1 MKLRTISDA
10 ISTRQARS
18 IAGTLLVAAVLTAG
32 ACWIMQLV
40 YLAAQGD
47 NNPSIAVVEQTA
59 TPQAVASASST
70 IAAVAA
76 PAEATPTQAANPQ
89 LPLLGRRVG
98 LDPGHGPREDLGAVA
113 LNPDT
118 GRLVLSE
125 DEFNLDV
132 AMRAREILTARGA
145 SVVLTRENAE
155 TFTGVSWPADV
166 NGDGIESSE
175 SDDLQARIDI
185 LNDFK
190 AEVFV

>member
-1 MKLRTISDA
+1 MLP
-10 ISTRQARS
+10 
-18 IAGTLLVAAVLTAG
+18 
-32 ACWIMQLV
+32 V
-40 YLAAQGD
+40 YVAAQGD
-47 NNPSIAVVEQTA
+47 SNPSIAVVEQTA
-59 TPQAVASASST
+59 TPRAVASASST

-76 PAEATPTQAANPQ
+76 PAEATPTQTANPQ

-190 AEVFV
+190 AEVFVSIHANGGVLDKSKREDVQVLYCGAPECAFPEENR